1 MNATWQILL
10 GNLAITALAISL
22 WSHAYYHTRAL
33 SERRRNQAFGIA
45 MGLGAIC
52 SMMLAVPLDQGVF
65 VDLRYTLVAVSAL
78 FGGPFYVL
86 LTIVIAS
93 VFRLSEGGAGAI

>member
-1 MNATWQILL
+1 
-10 GNLAITALAISL
+10 
-22 WSHAYYHTRAL
+22 
-33 SERRRNQAFGIA
+33 

-78 FGGPFYVL
+78 FGPFSVL

-93 VFRLSEGGAGAI
+93 VFRLSEVDRVRSMA